1 MPALP
6 YEKVSDCVE
15 KVKARWDGIDLDGA
29 HGRCRVIAYLLQGFG
44 APKAGALLDECNETM
59 LHGVV
64 VSQERR
70 LRRVFEQVTGA
81 N

>member
-29 HGRCRVIAYLLQGFG
+29 HGRCRVIA
-44 APKAGALLDECNETM
+44 
-59 LHGVV
+59 
-64 VSQERR
+64 
-70 LRRVFEQVTGA
+70 
-81 N
+81 